1 MSAEFFI
8 DTNVFVSHLDNSD
21 RRKHETAEGI
31 VREALATGNGCIS
44 SQVMQECLNV
54 ALRKAE
60 VTLPL
65 ADARAYLDAVLAPLM
80 QITVSEARDQRA
92 LDVRGRWRF
101 GFYDSLIVAAALMA
115 GCRTL
120 LSEDMQHGQEVDR
133 LTIVDPLCRP
143 AGTAATSNSAV
154 RDQVPCCHER

>member
-8 DTNVFVSHLDNSD
+8 DTNVFIHQLDDSD

-44 SQVMQECLNV
+44 SQVVQECLNV

-60 VTLPL
+60 VALPL
-65 ADARAYLDAVLAPLM
+65 ADARAYLDAVLVPLM
-80 QITVSEARDQRA
+80 QVTVSEALYHRA
-92 LDVRGRWRF
+92 LDVHGRWRF
-101 GFYDSLIVAAALMA
+101 GFCDSLIVAAALMA

-120 LSEDMQHGQEVDR
+120 LSEDMQHGQKVDQ
-133 LTIVDPLCRP
+133 LTIVDPFR
-143 AGTAATSNSAV
+143 
-154 RDQVPCCHER
+154 